1 MALNDTSKTQISIK
15 KLVGKAHTS
24 NSKGVANESLPTGI
38 TLASSTIF
46 LQGIPTTTG
55 SVAHYEVLDNSLG
68 EGVVEFLRLSA
79 SFIPGSDTTDGR
91 HGFELKLPDDYE
103 SNSTNPLRGVYPF
116 NNQQSINITSGSLQL
131 IPPSFSTAYEA
142 KAYHSSGGQTQIP
155 VLDARDWNLD
165 YFNGI
170 FFQQDPPGTGAHEN
184 NPKYIDAY
192 LYIGNYLDSGNFSS
206 GISGSLTQLSNG
218 ASYLVA
224 GDNITISSGS
234 NGQIT
239 ISSTATSSGGSGGGT
254 KSKKAYT
261 VTDSISSGSSFTTTN
276 SSYDDAGHDPSLID
290 VFLNGQLLLSGTN
303 TEVSAGSVDYFVSD
317 SNKLKFGFDLNIAD
331 IVNVVVENSGSGGET
346 GNPGGLNTQVQFNDG
361 GSLAGDS
368 GLVFSKTTNTLLTSN
383 LSGSLT
389 RLSDGSSFIKS
400 STGINVVSASNGSI
414 SIKVNK
420 EMVFNELLGGTING
434 LNTLFTL
441 ANTPFASSEISIF
454 VNGQLQTPQNLT
466 TYHDYSVTGSNVYF
480 TTGSVPAQG
489 SLLLAMYNKVVP

>member
-1 MALNDTSKTQISIK
+1 MALSDTSKALISIK

-24 NSKGVANESLPTGI
+24 NNKGIANESLPTGL
-38 TLASSTIF
+38 TLASNTIF
-46 LQGIPTTTG
+46 LEGIPSTTG
-55 SVAHYEVLDNSLG
+55 SIANYEILNNVAGN
-68 EGVVEFLRLSA
+68 GVVEFLRLSA
-79 SFIPGSDTTDGR
+79 SFIPGSDTSDGR

-103 SNSTNPLRGVYPF
+103 LNSSNPLKGTYPF
-116 NNQQSINITSGSLQL
+116 TNQQSINITSGSLQL
-131 IPPSFSTAYEA
+131 IPSSFGAAYEA
-142 KAYHSSGGQTQIP
+142 KPYHTNGGQTQIP
-155 VLDARDWNLD
+155 ILDSRDWNLD

-170 FFQQDPPGTGAHEN
+170 LFQQDPPGAGAHSN
-184 NPKYIDAY
+184 NPKYVDAY